1 MHSATRLLSAR
12 AVRRLDIGV
21 VLWVVAWIVVG
32 GLVWHDIGAQAG
44 LAADVIKVGS
54 AVEDTGSAL
63 GVVGG
68 LPLVGGQ
75 IAGFSKR
82 IQDVGAEVQ
91 RSGRSSR
98 ESVNQLAVTVGLALA
113 VLPAAL
119 VLLLYLPLRW
129 AWRRDVQAVAWAL
142 AARPVDGALEQ
153 FLARRA
159 IEALSWDDLR
169 IVTPDPWAAVDRG
182 EYRALADAEL
192 ERLGLHRPG

>member
-21 VLWVVAWIVVG
+21 VVWVVAWIVVG
-32 GLVWHDIGAQAG
+32 GLVWHDIGTQAQ
-44 LAADVIKVGS
+44 LASDVIKVGS
-54 AVEDTGSAL
+54 AVKDTGSAL

-75 IAGFSKR
+75 IAGFAKR
-82 IQDVGAEVQ
+82 IGDVGSEVE

-98 ESVNQLAVTVGLALA
+98 DSVNQLAVTLGLALA

-129 AWRRDVQAVAWAL
+129 GWRREVQAVASAL
-142 AARPVDGALEQ
+142 AARPAGAALEQ

-159 IEALSWDDLR
+159 IEALSWDELLV
-169 IVTPDPWAAVDRG
+169 VTPDPWAAVDRG

-192 ERLGLHRPG
+192 TRLGLRRSG